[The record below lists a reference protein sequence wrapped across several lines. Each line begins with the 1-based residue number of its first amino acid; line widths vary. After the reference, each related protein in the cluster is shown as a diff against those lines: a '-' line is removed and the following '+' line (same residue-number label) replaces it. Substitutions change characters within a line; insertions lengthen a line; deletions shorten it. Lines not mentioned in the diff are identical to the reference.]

1 MRTRVENG
9 EPYNSPVHTAR
20 AAGKDLEVD
29 ISDDGIIV
37 LRKPYEMTE
46 RPNTL
51 GLLTELPLQYIY
63 VHSKVDCTFTDGSID
78 DSIKRYLRKLRLP

>member
-1 MRTRVENG
+1 MSNLPPPNTL
-9 EPYNSPVHTAR
+9 
-20 AAGKDLEVD
+20 LETEQFGWVALED